1 MQQLPENDR
10 KLIELKFYEK
20 LSYAELGLR
29 LGIKEDAARQR
40 VNRALNRLRDFFKTQ
55 EPDSFSLRLLLRA
68 LLGSDRLAWLAASA
82 ARDGAKCLDLKDL
95 QEI

>member
-20 LSYAELGLR
+20 LSYADLGQR

-40 VNRALNRLRDFFKTQ
+40 VNRALNRLRDFFKAQ
-55 EPDSFSLRLLLRA
+55 EPDSFSLLLLRT
-68 LLGSDRLAWLAASA
+68 LLGADRVAWLAPSA
-82 ARDGAKCLDLKDL
+82 ALHGAKYLDLKDL